1 MSNYYIEI
9 QKMVNAA
16 LEELTALHK
25 TKKVVNA
32 PVSNN
37 HFLVRWVTKAIKAQ
51 AYDRS
56 VVADLVRW
64 QKQGRSKGNQADL
77 MFTFKRISAFYAH
90 FFPVN
95 EEPKTL
101 KDSDV
106 EAFMEVMYQ
115 KGWSVS
121 SEDELTTGGKIQ
133 FFTDGDH
140 SFALCAKQCD
150 DSFDGELMTQPM
162 NWFVRGNHAEFIQS
176 AMDAGFMLHK
186 VTDYKSAVKYHGE
199 YIVYPGNQGSQ
210 LAEIPISFIAD

>member
-9 QKMVNAA
+9 QRLVNSA
-16 LEELTALHK
+16 LGELAALHK
-25 TKKVVNA
+25 SKKAVDA
-32 PVSNN
+32 PIANN
-37 HFLVRWVTKAIKAQ
+37 HYLVRWVTKAMKSQ
-51 AYDRS
+51 SFDRS
-56 VVADLVRW
+56 IVADLTRW
-64 QKQGRSKGNQADL
+64 QKQGRSKGNKADL

-90 FFPVN
+90 FFPVG
-95 EEPKTL
+95 EEPKAL

-106 EAFMEVMYQ
+106 EAFMDKMYE

-150 DSFDGELMTQPM
+150 DSFDGEIMARPM
-162 NWFVRGNHAEFIQS
+162 NWFVRGNHQEFIES
-176 AMDAGFMLHK
+176 AMEAGFMLHK

-199 YIVYPGNQGSQ
+199 YIVYPENRGSQ
-210 LAEIPISFIAD
+210 LAEMPLSLTGN

>member
-9 QKMVNAA
+9 QKLVNTA
-16 LEELTALHK
+16 LEEITALHK
-25 TKKVVNA
+25 TRKVVDA

-37 HFLVRWVTKAIKAQ
+37 HYLVRWVTKALKSQ

-56 VVADLVRW
+56 VVADLTRW
-64 QKQGRSKGNQADL
+64 QKQGRSKGNKADL
-77 MFTFKRISAFYAH
+77 MFTFKRISAFYGK
-90 FFPVN
+90 FFPQG
-95 EEPKTL
+95 ETPREL

-150 DSFDGELMTQPM
+150 DSFEGELMTQPM
-162 NWFVRGNHAEFIQS
+162 NWFVRGNHAEFVEA
-176 AMDAGFMLHK
+176 AMEAGFMLHK

-199 YIVYPGNQGSQ
+199 YIVYPSNQGNQ

>member
-9 QKMVNAA
+9 QKLVNSA
-16 LEELTALHK
+16 LEEITALHK
-25 TKKVVNA
+25 TRKVVDA

-37 HFLVRWVTKAIKAQ
+37 HYLVRWVTKALKSQ
-51 AYDRS
+51 SYDRS
-56 VVADLVRW
+56 VVADLTRW

-77 MFTFKRISAFYAH
+77 MFTFKRISAFYSK
-90 FFPVN
+90 FFPTG
-95 EEPKTL
+95 EDSKEL

-150 DSFDGELMTQPM
+150 DSFEGELMTQPM
-162 NWFVRGNHAEFIQS
+162 SWFVRGNHAEFIEA
-176 AMDAGFMLHK
+176 AMEAGFMLHK

-199 YIVYPGNQGSQ
+199 YIVYPRNQGNQ